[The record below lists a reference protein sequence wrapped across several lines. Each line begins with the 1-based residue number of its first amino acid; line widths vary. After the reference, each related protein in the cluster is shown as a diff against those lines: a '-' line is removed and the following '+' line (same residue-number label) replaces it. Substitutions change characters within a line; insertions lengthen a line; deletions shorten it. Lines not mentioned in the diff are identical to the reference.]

1 MTLTYTLALDILK
14 VDLPTKMKFLGVDFQ
29 KLEPERDTQT
39 DTDRQTDASKHI
51 TSRTVECW

>member
-1 MTLTYTLALDILK
+1 LTYTLALDILK

-51 TSRTVECW
+51 TSRTVEC